1 MARLATGI
9 FLGLALAGLQGA
21 IAKAQTP
28 SVASPVKIAI
38 VGPFSGRSAEA
49 GERVG
54 SAVRIAVEEANE
66 AGGLFGKPIEIAIG
80 DDEGQP
86 EKSTIVAQRLIDD
99 ASVLGVIGPM
109 NSGAALAAG
118 PLYNRAR
125 LPFLTP
131 TATNPRITEQGWAV
145 AFRVAGRD
153 DNEGPAAAMFI
164 ADDLKP
170 KKVLAISDKTAFQAG
185 IVQEVARKLKERG
198 VEVIIEEVNDQDRD
212 LAPLVTRIKSSGADV
227 VYLGM
232 VAAQASLLLK
242 QSAQA
247 GVTFKAVGNGS
258 ARERELFIKA
268 STGNAEGVYITYNAR
283 DPRTVPEA
291 KAFIEKFEKRINKSV
306 SAYEPQAYDATKILI
321 KAIQKAGVKD
331 GKVAR
336 ADVVAA
342 IKAERDYPAIMGVKV
357 TFDAKGDIAAAPI
370 SVFRVEKDDFVFV
383 RAVTP

>member
-1 MARLATGI
+1 MTRIGTGS
-9 FLGLALAGLQGA
+9 FLGLALIGLQA
-21 IAKAQTP
+21 TMAAAQTQ
-28 SVASPVKIAI
+28 SIASPVKIGI

-66 AGGLFGKPIEIAIG
+66 AGGLFGKPVEIVIG

-99 ASVLGVIGPM
+99 AAVLGVIGPM
-109 NSGAALAAG
+109 NSGSALAAG
-118 PLYNRAR
+118 SLYQRAH

-131 TATNPRITEQGWAV
+131 TATNPRITEQGWTV

-153 DNEGPAAAMFI
+153 DIEGPAAAKFI

-170 KKVLAISDKTAFQAG
+170 KKVFAISDKTAFQAG
-185 IVQEVARKLKERG
+185 IVQEVVRKLKERG
-198 VEVIIEEVNDQDRD
+198 VDVIIEEVSDQDRD
-212 LAPLVTRIKSSGADV
+212 LAPIITGIKGSGADL

-232 VAAQASLLLK
+232 SAGQSSLLLK

-247 GVTFKAVGNGS
+247 GVKFTAIGNGS
-258 ARERELFIKA
+258 SRERESLIKA
-268 STGNAEGVYITYNAR
+268 SGGLAEGVYVTYNAR

-291 KAFIEKFEKRINKSV
+291 KAFIEKFEKRFNKSV
-306 SAYEPQAYDATKILI
+306 SAYEPQAYDATRILLRS
-321 KAIQKAGVKD
+321 IQAAGLKD

-336 ADVVAA
+336 SDVVAA
-342 IKAERDYPAIMGVKV
+342 IRAQNDYPAIMGLKI

-383 RAVTP
+383 RSVTP

>member
-1 MARLATGI
+1 MTRLATGLM
-9 FLGLALAGLQGA
+9 LGFAICALQVAAPSAQ
-21 IAKAQTP
+21 AQTI
-28 SVASPVKIAI
+28 ANPVKIGI

-66 AGGLFGKPIEIAIG
+66 AGGLFGKPVEIVIG

-99 ASVLGVIGPM
+99 GSVLGVIGPM

-131 TATNPRITEQGWAV
+131 TATNPRITEQGWTV

-153 DNEGPAAAMFI
+153 DIEGPAAAMFI
-164 ADDLKP
+164 ADDIKP

-185 IVQEVARKLKERG
+185 IVQEVSRKLKERG
-198 VEVIIEEVNDQDRD
+198 IEVIIEEVNDQDRD
-212 LAPLVTRIKSSGADV
+212 LSPLITRIKSSGAEV

-232 VAAQASLLLK
+232 VAAQSSLLLK
-242 QSAQA
+242 QAAQA
-247 GVTFKAVGNGS
+247 GVKFQAVGNGS

-268 STGNAEGVYITYNAR
+268 SAGHAEGAFVTYNAR

-291 KAFIEKFEKRINKSV
+291 KAFIEKFEKRIGKSV
-306 SAYEPQAYDATKILI
+306 SAYEPQAYDATKILLRAI
-321 KAIQKAGVKD
+321 KAAGLKN

-342 IKAERDYPAIMGVKV
+342 IKAERDYPAIMGVKI
-357 TFDAKGDIAAAPI
+357 TFNSKGDIAAAPI